1 MRGQPGSPISVRF
14 ILAVMVLTANVG
26 APFSTS
32 KLGRVFLRS
41 AVKHAA
47 AQSVVRVRVVAQV
60 GSLQGFRAVVG
71 CSGGEPVQR
80 EAGPSDRGISPVF
93 SNRLFVQSR
102 RLGFTSS
109 RPNPPLRC

>member
-1 MRGQPGSPISVRF
+1 MRGQPGSPISVRL
-14 ILAVMVLTANVG
+14 ILAVIVLTANVG

-32 KLGRVFLRS
+32 RLGRVFLRS

-71 CSGGEPVQR
+71 CSGGEPGKI
-80 EAGPSDRGISPVF
+80 EPGS
-93 SNRLFVQSR
+93 SNRVLPAHSPH
-102 RLGFTSS
+102 RLSLQPRLIGFTAS

>member
-1 MRGQPGSPISVRF
+1 MRGQPGSPISARL
-14 ILAVMVLTANVG
+14 ILAVIVLATNVG

-32 KLGRVFLRS
+32 RLGRVFLRS

-71 CSGGEPVQR
+71 CSGGEPSKIPP
-80 EAGPSDRGISPVF
+80 GS
-93 SNRLFVQSR
+93 SNRVLSTLFSHSLVIQPR
-102 RLGFTSS
+102 HFTLTAS

>member
-14 ILAVMVLTANVG
+14 ILAVIVLTANVG

-71 CSGGEPVQR
+71 CSGG
-80 EAGPSDRGISPVF
+80 GPGKVGPGSSDRGLPARFPHRF
-93 SNRLFVQSR
+93 SLQPRLI
-102 RLGFTSS
+102 GFAAS